1 MSIIK
6 KFIDKTFLVISMIYK
21 MEYLFV
27 YKEVSHLQS
36 EVTIA
41 INWFILSV
49 YTVVFLKN
57 NSIANDLI
65 TSEAPT
71 NV

>member
-1 MSIIK
+1 MK
-6 KFIDKTFLVISMIYK
+6 YK
-21 MEYLFV
+21 IEYLFV